1 MRRVHRLFSRYSRG
15 FPAPSRRTFFCR
27 RLRKCRCGARAAGLF
42 PCFVPGQGGLFGGCA
57 ARNGRAFS
65 RRRRFF
71 RTPFVGVEEN
81 SGRSDWKHRPEES
94 SASSSRACSSQKAV
108 SLSGALSALSLRE
121 TSCGARLAECVLRC
135 LPESLTLRTLPA
147 FDARRSGNVPSR
159 HPLGAVSK
167 GGEGS
172 PA

>member
-71 RTPFVGVEEN
+71 RTPFGGVEEN
-81 SGRSDWKHRPEES
+81 PGRSDWKHRREVPL
-94 SASSSRACSSQKAV
+94 ACFSNAPPSGSPFSERCPHV
-108 SLSGALSALSLRE
+108 SL
-121 TSCGARLAECVLRC
+121 CLAEGVLRC

-147 FDARRSGNVPSR
+147 LRRPSLR
-159 HPLGAVSK
+159 KRSIPACPGAVWK
-167 GGEGS
+167 GGEGF

>member
-27 RLRKCRCGARAAGLF
+27 RLRGCRCRARAAGLF
-42 PCFVPGQGGLFGGCA
+42 PCFVPGQVGFFGGCA

-71 RTPFVGVEEN
+71 G
-81 SGRSDWKHRPEES
+81 GRSSGWKKIREEATGS
-94 SASSSRACSSQKAV
+94 IAGKCLLRVFQTPP
-108 SLSGALSALSLRE
+108 LSGSPFPERCPRVSF
-121 TSCGARLAECVLRC
+121 CLAECVLRC
-135 LPESLTLRTLPA
+135 LPESLNLRTLPVL
-147 FDARRSGNVPSR
+147 RCPSLWKR
-159 HPLGAVSK
+159 FIHASPGAVWK